1 MAQVNFA
8 RIRFVNI
15 GSWNSVTNYKLNA
28 VVRYGACTYAA
39 KRPNTG
45 VTPPTTN
52 FFGYLTYDNT
62 GNTLGKLFNLYVPVT
77 ITYSWGTIQ
86 SAEVVVPVWKTVGQ
100 SGIIRK

>member
-1 MAQVNFA
+1 MVLISQPNVA
-8 RIRFVNI
+8 NI
-15 GSWNSVTNYKLNA
+15 KPDLNQLLVLKYRLQIILTWKVA
-28 VVRYGACTYAA
+28 YTATV
-39 KRPNTG
+39 PG

-62 GNTLGKLFNLYVPVT
+62 GNTLGKSCLTCMFRVT

-100 SGIIRK
+100 SE